1 MSDTK
6 WTQEQ
11 EKVIQLRDRN
21 ILVSAAAGSGK
32 TAVLVER
39 IISEITEGDAPT
51 DIDRLLVVTFT
62 RAAAAEMRSRIGAE
76 LEKRLREQ
84 PENEHLQKQAGL
96 LHTAQ
101 ITTIDSFCQ
110 SIIKNYF
117 HVIDLD
123 PAFTIGDETD
133 LELMK
138 QEILG
143 ELLEENY
150 RLAKVENHLEP
161 LEENY
166 HLKKEENH
174 QEFLRFTDMF
184 STGRTDSAV
193 EELILKLY
201 DISTSYP
208 WPEEWLADCKKAYQI
223 SSVEEL
229 ESSEWMKKL
238 MQDLRQYISDYLI
251 IAEQAKEICQEPDG
265 PNAYLD
271 AISSDINY
279 LETLKN
285 AGSYRELSDL
295 FAAYNPARLKAIR
308 DKNVSKE
315 LKESAK
321 NLREI
326 YQKNGLAELKK
337 KYFFQSEEEMAQD
350 IQVMRPVVE
359 ELIRLT
365 LEFSHA
371 FAARK
376 NEEGILDFS
385 DMEHFAL
392 NILVERDEQGVHPS
406 ETALELQDYYTEILT
421 DEYQDSNYVQ
431 ELLLNS
437 LCRAPQQR
445 PWLFMVGDVK
455 QSIYKFRMA
464 RPDLFLE
471 KYKSYQVNQG
481 PYERIDLHKN
491 FRSRREVLEAANHI
505 FRHIM
510 IQDFGGIAYDTAAEL
525 VPGVDFDEYEGRTA
539 GKAQV
544 ILVEQKSEEAEAISK
559 KALEAAVIGEKIRA
573 MVQGEEPLYINGKN
587 GYRPVKYGDIAIL
600 LRSLS
605 GWSEE
610 FVETLNDMGIPA
622 YADTKTGYFTSLE
635 VETILNLLHII
646 DNPRQDIPLAA
657 VLRSCLVG
665 LTDEELAMLGALPQ
679 ELDFWDKVQSFLN
692 LNASWETE
700 EELVLGEKLSRFE
713 AMLRDCQE
721 FSQTRTVYELL
732 RKIFDDTGY
741 DRLMAAM
748 PSGEQRCANLDIL
761 LQQSIEFA
769 RNGHRGVYGFT
780 RYIESLRKSNVDFG
794 EANING
800 ENTNAVRIM
809 TIHRS
814 KGLEFPVVFAAGM
827 GKRFNLM
834 DARRGTIL
842 DGDYGIGCDYVD
854 LDLRIKQPTLLKRFI
869 ANQMVQETMTE
880 EIRILYVALTRAKEQ
895 LFITGTASGLAKKL
909 TGWLSV
915 PQETNY
921 CQLSS
926 AQTYLDWLIPALLKK
941 DGLRQGLAQSLE
953 DLEQREPVEK
963 MGTDDLFD
971 VSVYFP
977 ENILQQEKLQLGNA
991 LLRYERLKNWNTSQ
1005 CYDEEMAQELKRQ
1018 TEYSYPYEG
1027 EAELPVKI
1035 SISELKR
1042 QRMLQMEALQEEKE
1056 LGVKEILEK
1065 DSQSEKMPE
1074 IREILEKDSQLERK
1088 PKAREIL
1095 EKALQS
1101 EKMPEIKMDPEMTS
1115 QPENTATELP
1125 EIPRPKFLQ
1134 GEVKVSGT
1142 ARGTLYHMVMEHFP
1156 YEAIR
1161 QSGRAWTSEDF
1172 RKYLKQLAQ
1181 KGYIKPEE
1189 TSLLDTRKFVTF
1201 LGTDVGRRMEKAA
1214 AEGTL
1219 RLEQPFMI
1227 GLSAKDIYPKQDSQE
1242 MIIVQGII
1250 DAFFL
1255 EEEEIVLVDYKTDL
1269 VKDGDGQ
1276 ALVKKYQIQLD
1287 YYAKAL
1293 ERLLDKKVRE
1303 KIIYSFALGKEL
1315 KV

>member
-6 WTQEQ
+6 WTAEQEQ
-11 EKVIQLRDRN
+11 VINLRDRN

-39 IISEITEGDAPT
+39 IISEITEGDTPT
-51 DIDRLLVVTFT
+51 DIDKLLVVTFT
-62 RAAAAEMRSRIGAE
+62 RAAAAEMRSRIGTE
-76 LEKRLREQ
+76 LEKRLGEQ
-84 PENEHLQKQAGL
+84 PENEHLQKQARL

-117 HVIDLD
+117 HVINLD

-150 RLAKVENHLEP
+150 RLAR
-161 LEENY
+161 EENR
-166 HLKKEENH
+166 E
-174 QEFLRFTDMF
+174 EFLHFTDMF

-208 WPEEWLADCKKAYQI
+208 WPEEWLANCKNAYQV
-223 SSVEEL
+223 SSVEDL
-229 ESSEWMKKL
+229 ENSEWVKKL
-238 MQDLRQYISDYLI
+238 TFNLHQYISDYLML
-251 IAEQAKEICQEPDG
+251 ARKAKEICEGQDDAPK
-265 PNAYLD
+265 AYLE
-271 AISSDINY
+271 AILSDIRY
-279 LETLKN
+279 LEALEK
-285 AGSYRELSDL
+285 AESYRELSQH
-295 FAAYNPARLKAIR
+295 FAAYNPAKLKAIR
-308 DKNVSKE
+308 DKNVSTE
-315 LKESAK
+315 LKELVKS
-321 NLREI
+321 LRET

-337 KYFFQSEEEMAQD
+337 KYFFQSIEEMAED
-350 IQVMRPVVE
+350 IQVMRPAVE

-365 LEFSHA
+365 LEFSQT
-371 FAARK
+371 FATKKR
-376 NEEGILDFS
+376 EEAILDFS

-392 NILVERDEQGVHPS
+392 NILTTREEQGVRPS

-431 ELLLNS
+431 ELLLSS
-437 LCRAPQQR
+437 LCRAPR
-445 PWLFMVGDVK
+445 EKPWLFMVGDVK

-471 KYKSYQVNQG
+471 KYATYQTESG
-481 PYERIDLHKN
+481 PYQRIDLHKN
-491 FRSRREVLEAANHI
+491 FRSRREVLEAANYI

-510 IQDFGGIAYDTAAEL
+510 TQDFGGISYDKAAEL
-525 VPGVDFDEYEGRTA
+525 VPGADFSEYAGRTA
-539 GKAQV
+539 GKAQM
-544 ILVEQKSEEAEAISK
+544 ILIEQKSEETEAISK
-559 KALEAAVIGEKIRA
+559 KALEAAVIGEKIRD

-587 GYRPVKYGDIAIL
+587 GYRPVEYKDIAIL

-635 VETILNLLHII
+635 VETLLNLLHII

-657 VLRSCLVG
+657 VLRSCLAG
-665 LTDEELAMLGALPQ
+665 LTDEELATIGALPQ
-679 ELDFWDKVQSFLN
+679 GLDFWYKVQEFLKRKD
-692 LNASWETE
+692 SWQGED
-700 EELVLGEKLSRFE
+700 ELTLGKKLSQFDT
-713 AMLRDCQE
+713 MLRDCQE
-721 FSQTRTVYELL
+721 FAQTRTVYELL
-732 RKIFDDTGY
+732 RKIFNDTGY

-748 PSGEQRCANLDIL
+748 PSGEQRRANLDIL

-769 RNGHRGVYGFT
+769 RNGHRGVYGFA

-794 EANING
+794 EASING

-814 KGLEFPVVFAAGM
+814 KGLEFPVVFVAGM

-834 DARRGTIL
+834 DARKGTIL

-854 LDLRIKQPTLLKRFI
+854 LELRVKQPTLLKRFI
-869 ANQMVQETMTE
+869 AEQIIQGTMTE

-895 LFITGTASGLAKKL
+895 LFITGTAERLTKKL
-909 TGWLSV
+909 AGWQSM
-915 PQETNY
+915 PQGINY
-921 CQLSS
+921 SQLSS
-926 AQTYLDWLIPALLKK
+926 AQTYLDWLLPSLLTK
-941 DGLRQGLAQSLE
+941 DGLRQGLSKALE
-953 DLEQREPVEK
+953 TLEEREPVENI
-963 MGTDDLFD
+963 GNDDLFAL
-971 VSVYFP
+971 SVYFP
-977 ENILQQEKLQLGNA
+977 ENILQQEKTELGNS
-991 LLRYERLKNWNTSQ
+991 LLRYETLKNWNTNQ
-1005 CYDEEMAQELKRQ
+1005 CYDEGMAQELKRQ
-1018 TEYSYPYEG
+1018 AEYSYPYQG
-1027 EAELPVKI
+1027 EADLPAKI

-1042 QRMLQMEALQEEKE
+1042 QRMLQMEALQEESE
-1056 LGVKEILEK
+1056 FRITDASAEK
-1065 DSQSEKMPE
+1065 
-1074 IREILEKDSQLERK
+1074 
-1088 PKAREIL
+1088 
-1095 EKALQS
+1095 
-1101 EKMPEIKMDPEMTS
+1101 T
-1115 QPENTATELP
+1115 TELP

-1134 GEVKVSGT
+1134 GEIKISGT

-1161 QSGRAWTSEDF
+1161 QSGREWTEEDF
-1172 RKYLKQLAQ
+1172 HKYLETLAQ
-1181 KGYIKPEE
+1181 KGYLKPEE
-1189 TSLLDTRKFVTF
+1189 ISLLDTKKFITF
-1201 LGTDVGRRMEKAA
+1201 LHTNIGKRMAKAA
-1214 AEGTL
+1214 AESTL
-1219 RLEQPFMI
+1219 HLEQPFML
-1227 GLSAKDIYPKQDSQE
+1227 GFSAKEIYPGQGSQE

-1269 VKDGDGQ
+1269 VEKGQ
-1276 ALVKKYQIQLD
+1276 EQSLVKKYQIQLD

-1293 ERLLDKKVRE
+1293 ERLLGKKVRE

-1315 KV
+1315 KL